1 MKVAVFGRPG
11 GGKSTLALQIAR
23 CTGLPLHQ
31 LDLLQFSEGGVRVPD
46 DAFLGRLSEILTR
59 QRWVIDGFG
68 TPQSFKDLLAAADI
82 LVYVERPL
90 ITHYWWV
97 TKRLLKS
104 PFSNPLGWP
113 DGSPLVKSTINSYKF
128 LRLSDRFWTPAFR
141 ERLVALRPGKCVYL
155 IGSQVDA
162 QTMLSELRSRTA
174 AK

>member
-1 MKVAVFGRPG
+1 MKVAVFGKPG

-31 LDLLQFSEGGVRVPD
+31 LDLLQFSEGGDKVPD
-46 DAFLGRLSEILTR
+46 DVFLHRHSEILTGH
-59 QRWVIDGFG
+59 RWVIDGFG
-68 TPQSFKDLLAAADI
+68 TLQSFKDLLAAADI
-82 LVYVERPL
+82 LVYVERPA

-97 TKRLLKS
+97 TKRFLMS
-104 PFSNPLGWP
+104 PFSKPLGWP
-113 DGSPLVKSTINSYKF
+113 DGSPLVKSTIDSYKF

-141 ERLVALRPGKCVYL
+141 ERLVALRPAKRVYL